1 MDELNQSYP
10 HPRLKQRREPCLGR
24 GLKPTVFCHSEPL
37 QYLHIHIFYFMLW
50 KQVPHCLIKILT
62 LSCWRMIAV
71 NYTVEK
77 G

>member
-1 MDELNQSYP
+1 MSRPGFETYGREL
-10 HPRLKQRREPCLGR
+10 LGQ
-24 GLKPTVFCHSEPL
+24 PTVFCHSEPL

-50 KQVPHCLIKILT
+50 KQVLHCLIKILT
-62 LSCWRMIAV
+62 LSCCPMIAV